1 MEGKGM
7 ERKGMEEEG
16 VDGESFVRIHLY
28 VSLTIIP
35 TLFNPLA
42 WYAITQSDI
51 HLLQHTLQTQENNN
65 NHKSDLEVIRRVFPS
80 PEYKQ
85 SAAPPAK
92 ENTLLS

>member
-7 ERKGMEEEG
+7 ERRGMEEEG

-65 NHKSDLEVIRRVFPS
+65 KVRLFFRFNRIPRK
-80 PEYKQ
+80 
-85 SAAPPAK
+85 AADAK
-92 ENTLLS
+92 TPNNNVVAL